1 MIHAIKCSSL
11 YFSDLLA
18 GKKTFEIR
26 RNDRDYRVNDYLA
39 VNEVKHKTVP
49 KKIGI
54 PVSKSCSFTKLPVS
68 PPSYKSAYSGR
79 CALFRITYVLYD
91 PNFLAS
97 GMVALGIEMVKLPY
111 ISSVDTNEEM
121 RLLSE
126 YGKVLIPVTDNN
138 KIQR

>member
-49 KKIGI
+49 K
-54 PVSKSCSFTKLPVS
+54 
-68 PPSYKSAYSGR
+68 R
-79 CALFRITYVLYD
+79 
-91 PNFLAS
+91 
-97 GMVALGIEMVKLPY
+97 
-111 ISSVDTNEEM
+111 
-121 RLLSE
+121 
-126 YGKVLIPVTDNN
+126 
-138 KIQR
+138 